1 MKFAG
6 ESSFATLFCA
16 LAADK
21 LFLCARPLSS
31 LSGARALARV
41 RKAVTKG
48 PLTLLPAAKGEVA
61 MSIRAHGAGWV
72 TAPCTLLRIPGA
84 GFGDEACCD
93 HRSRD

>member
-1 MKFAG
+1 MEFA
-6 ESSFATLFCA
+6 EKSCFVTEFWMP
-16 LAADK
+16 AADK
-21 LFLCARPLSS
+21 LSFYTRPLRCP
-31 LSGARALARV
+31 SGARALARV